1 MVDPE
6 LLKILVC
13 PENKTPVAV
22 ANDEQIAKANDAI
35 ESGALK
41 NRAGETIEDKIDGGL
56 VREDQKFM
64 YPIRD
69 DIPIML
75 IDEAIP
81 MEQLSGAAPTA
92 S

>member
-6 LLKILVC
+6 LLEILVC
-13 PENKTPVAV
+13 PENKTPVALV
-22 ANDEQIAKANDAI
+22 DDEVIGTINAAIAQG
-35 ESGALK
+35 SLK
-41 NRAGETIEDKIDGGL
+41 NRAGEPIAEKIDAGL
-56 VREDQKFM
+56 IREDRAYI

-81 MEQLSGAAPTA
+81 TEQLG
-92 S
+92 

>member
-13 PENKTPVAV
+13 PENKTPVTLADD
-22 ANDEQIAKANDAI
+22 ALIAKANAAIDA
-35 ESGALK
+35 GTLK
-41 NRAGETIEDKIDGGL
+41 NRAGDVIKDRIDGGL
-56 VREDQKFM
+56 VREDGAYL

-75 IDEAIP
+75 VDEAAP
-81 MEQLSGAAPTA
+81 LAQLS
-92 S
+92 